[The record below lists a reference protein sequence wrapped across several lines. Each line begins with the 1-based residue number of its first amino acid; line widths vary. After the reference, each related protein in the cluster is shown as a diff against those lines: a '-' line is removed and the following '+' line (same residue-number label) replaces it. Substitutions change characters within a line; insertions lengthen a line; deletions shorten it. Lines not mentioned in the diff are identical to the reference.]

1 MIPLSILFSGALCM
15 YAKNSHVLMRMMTT
29 LESVI
34 SRKTLKKPL
43 VSRWYSASLSRVM
56 MVVMSVT
63 EPRLKPHCVKPQIF
77 TKLYTQSCQSF
88 AITWNYFGFWN
99 RYELYRAVD
108 SKLVSAKE
116 LGAKHGHFGPLY
128 VLGMNVCKKVPY
140 PLIWAGW
147 DSLWEDVK
155 GWRA

>member
-1 MIPLSILFSGALCM
+1 M

-29 LESVI
+29 LESVS

-77 TKLYTQSCQSF
+77 TKLYTHK
-88 AITWNYFGFWN
+88 A
-99 RYELYRAVD
+99 
-108 SKLVSAKE
+108 AKA
-116 LGAKHGHFGPLY
+116 LQ
-128 VLGMNVCKKVPY
+128 
-140 PLIWAGW
+140 
-147 DSLWEDVK
+147 
-155 GWRA
+155 